1 MINRYTHHDAAVRT
15 TLTLEP
21 DVERLLRREMR
32 RTDGSKKAVVN
43 DTLRAGFEVRGK
55 PPRPPRFRVAP
66 HPLGLRP
73 GVDGDRLNQ
82 LVDELESEEVAR
94 RRGG

>member
-1 MINRYTHHDAAVRT
+1 M
-15 TLTLEP
+15 EP

-32 RTDGSKKAVVN
+32 RTDRSMKAVVN
-43 DTLRAGFEVRGK
+43 DTLRAGFGVRGK
-55 PPRPPRFRVAP
+55 APRPPRFEVAP

-73 GVDGDRLNQ
+73 GVDGDRLNR

-94 RRGG
+94 RRGR